1 MTRPRILV
9 LATTTG
15 YQLRA
20 FADAASAL
28 DVELVYASNRC
39 HHLDDPWRDAAIP
52 IRFDDIEGSMRVLDA
67 HPAAA
72 LLDGVVAIGDQ
83 ATPLAAE
90 LATGRGWPWHEPS
103 GARMSTN
110 KLAARGAWLAAGLPS
125 PWFFALRPDEGLAD
139 VAPRLRFPCVIKPL
153 SLSASRGVI
162 KAGEPADFDVAVARA
177 RHIVNDAA
185 RSERA
190 GVTPEGVDRCEST
203 AAPTLLVEG
212 YLPGAEY
219 ALEGIMHQGTLRV
232 LAIFE
237 KPEALDGPY
246 FEEHIYVTPPRLDRA
261 LQRRSAGMVAHA
273 AVATGL
279 RHGPI
284 HAEFR
289 VVDGETFL
297 IEMAARP
304 IGGLCARALRCLGPG
319 QRPCALEEV
328 LLAQAAGRDLEAYSR
343 APGATGVA
351 MIPIGEG
358 GHYRGVHGAEA
369 ARAVEHVLDV
379 VVTAKRGQ
387 LLVPLPEGASYLGF
401 IFAAADTPEAVVEA
415 LQRAEGQLSFEF
427 DRHVPLSQPAH
438 GAAGYLDCG
447 GT

>member
-1 MTRPRILV
+1 VSRPRILV
-9 LATTTG
+9 LSTTTG

-20 FADAASAL
+20 FADAASVL

-52 IRFDDIEGSMRVLDA
+52 IRFEDVEGSRRALDV
-67 HPAAA
+67 HPSAA
-72 LLDGVVAIGDQ
+72 LLDGVIAIGDQ

-90 LATGRGWPWHEPS
+90 LAAARGWPWHAPA
-103 GARMSTN
+103 GARLSTN

-162 KAGEPADFDVAVARA
+162 KAADPAGFDAAVARA
-177 RHIVNDAA
+177 RHIVDDAT
-185 RSERA
+185 RSARA
-190 GVTPEGVDRCEST
+190 GVAPDATQCPEATGG
-203 AAPTLLVEG
+203 PTLLVEG
-212 YLPGAEY
+212 FLPGAEY
-219 ALEGIMHQGTLRV
+219 ALEGVMHDGTLRV

-237 KPEALDGPY
+237 KPEALDGPF

-261 LQRRSAGMVAHA
+261 LQRRGAGMVAHA
-273 AVATGL
+273 ALATGL

-289 VVDGETFL
+289 VVGGEIFL
-297 IEMAARP
+297 LEMAARP

-319 QRPCALEEV
+319 QRSCALEEV
-328 LLAQAAGRDLEAYSR
+328 LLAQAAGRDLDAYSR
-343 APGATGVA
+343 APGASGVA

-358 GHYRGVHGAEA
+358 GHYRGVRGDQA
-369 ARAVEHVLDV
+369 ARAIEAIIDV

-387 LLVPLPEGASYLGF
+387 LLEPLPEGASYLGF
-401 IFAAADTPEAVVEA
+401 IFAAGETTEAVVEA
-415 LQRAEGQLSFEF
+415 LQRAEAQLSFEF
-427 DRHVPLSQPAH
+427 DRPVPVRQSAP
-438 GAAGYLDCG
+438 
-447 GT
+447 